1 MSLKKWHKVLLV
13 VLVIVGIILR
23 CSLRFE
29 LLMNGYNPFDYKIY
43 KEFNSEFTMQYEGG
57 KETEYTCKWI
67 VQVNDFNE
75 QFNYIKVARTKW
87 MNWDI
92 IEIGQAS
99 DDETNTST
107 FCWPEQTFTN
117 EGAHLDIVTNY
128 YKVFRIR
135 KSHISSSSLK
145 LKLEALQE
153 GIQYIY
159 KEDEDVY
166 IIQISNDSEK
176 EKVSPNIIGD
186 INFE

>member
-13 VLVIVGIILR
+13 VLVIVGIVLR

-43 KEFNSEFTMQYEGG
+43 KEFNSEFTSHHDGG
-57 KETEYTCKWI
+57 KETEYTCEWI

-75 QFNYIKVARTKW
+75 QFNYVKVARTKW

-92 IEIGQAS
+92 IETGQGS
-99 DDETNTST
+99 DNETNTSS
-107 FCWPEQTFTN
+107 FCWPEISSTN
-117 EGAHLDIVTNY
+117 EGADIDIIFNY

-145 LKLEALQE
+145 LKLEALQD
-153 GIQYIY
+153 GIEYIY
-159 KEDEDVY
+159 KEDEDAY
-166 IIQISNDSEK
+166 IIEISNNPEK
-176 EKVSPNIIGD
+176 EEISSQIIGD